1 MKNLIIWTV
10 IAVGIVG
17 GLVWFGNTKQQD
29 SPEPALTFATI
40 QKDTATVA
48 KLYDVR
54 TSEEYNAGHFDKAI
68 LWPVE
73 DMEKGKLPDVPK
85 DTKLYVYCRS
95 GNRSSQA
102 AAILKDAGYTNIAD
116 LGGLPD
122 VQEIGGV
129 FVTEPGALTQ

>member
-1 MKNLIIWTV
+1 MKRLIVWIV
-10 IAVGIVG
+10 IAVAIVG

-40 QKDTATVA
+40 QKDTAAGA

-54 TSEEYNAGHFDKAI
+54 TLEEYNAGHFDKAT

-73 DMEKGKLPDVPK
+73 DMEADKLPDVPK

-95 GNRSSQA
+95 GNRSSRA
-102 AAILKDAGYTNIAD
+102 ATILKDAGYTNIVD

-122 VQEIGGV
+122 VQEIGGI
-129 FVTEPGALTQ
+129 FVTEPGAANK

>member
-1 MKNLIIWTV
+1 MKNVIIWTV

-17 GLVWFGNTKQQD
+17 GLVWFGNAQQQD

-40 QKDTATVA
+40 QKDTAA
-48 KLYDVR
+48 GAMLYDVR
-54 TSEEYNAGHFDKAI
+54 TSEEYNAGHFDKAT

>member
-1 MKNLIIWTV
+1 MKKVIIWTV
-10 IAVGIVG
+10 TAVAIVG

-40 QKDTATVA
+40 QKDTAAGA

-54 TSEEYNAGHFDKAI
+54 TLEEYNAGHFDKAT

-73 DMEKGKLPDVPK
+73 DMEAGKLPDVPK

-95 GNRSSQA
+95 GNRSSRA
-102 AAILKDAGYTNIAD
+102 ATILKDAGYTNIVD

-122 VQEIGGV
+122 VQEIGGI
-129 FVTEPGALTQ
+129 FVTEPGALAR

>member
-1 MKNLIIWTV
+1 MKRLIVWIV
-10 IAVGIVG
+10 IAVAIVG

-40 QKDTATVA
+40 QKDTATGA

-54 TSEEYNAGHFDKAI
+54 TLEEYNAGHFDKAT

-73 DMEKGKLPDVPK
+73 DMEADKLPDVPK

-95 GNRSSQA
+95 GNP
-102 AAILKDAGYTNIAD
+102 LAGQR
-116 LGGLPD
+116 PS
-122 VQEIGGV
+122 
-129 FVTEPGALTQ
+129 

>member
-1 MKNLIIWTV
+1 MKKVIIWTV
-10 IAVGIVG
+10 IAVAIVG
-17 GLVWFGNTKQQD
+17 SLVWFGNTKQQD

-40 QKDTATVA
+40 QKDTAAGA

-54 TSEEYNAGHFDKAI
+54 TLEEYNAGHFDKAT

-73 DMEKGKLPDVPK
+73 DMEADKLPDVPK

-95 GNRSSQA
+95 GNRSSRA
-102 AAILKDAGYTNIAD
+102 ATILKDAGYTNIVD

-122 VQEIGGV
+122 VQEIGGI
-129 FVTEPGALTQ
+129 FVTEPGAANK

>member
-102 AAILKDAGYTNIAD
+102 AAILKDAGYTNIVD

>member
-1 MKNLIIWTV
+1 MKNLIIWTA

-17 GLVWFGNTKQQD
+17 GLVWFGNAQQQD

-40 QKDTATVA
+40 QKDTAA
-48 KLYDVR
+48 GAMLYDVR

-102 AAILKDAGYTNIAD
+102 VAILKDAGYTDIVD

>member
-1 MKNLIIWTV
+1 MKKVIIWTV
-10 IAVGIVG
+10 IAVAIVG
-17 GLVWFGNTKQQD
+17 SLVWFGNTKQQD

-40 QKDTATVA
+40 QKDTAAGA

-54 TSEEYNAGHFDKAI
+54 TLEEYNAGHFDKAT

-73 DMEKGKLPDVPK
+73 DMEADKLPDIPK

-95 GNRSSQA
+95 GNRSSRA
-102 AAILKDAGYTNIAD
+102 ATILKDAGYTNIVD

-122 VQEIGGV
+122 VQEIGGI
-129 FVTEPGALTQ
+129 FVTEPGAANK

>member
-1 MKNLIIWTV
+1 MKRLIVWIV
-10 IAVGIVG
+10 IAVAIVG

-40 QKDTATVA
+40 QIDTATGA

-54 TSEEYNAGHFDKAI
+54 TLEEYNAGHFDKAT

-73 DMEKGKLPDVPK
+73 DMEADKLPDVPK

-95 GNRSSQA
+95 GNRSSRA
-102 AAILKDAGYTNIAD
+102 ATILKDAGYTNMVD

-122 VQEIGGV
+122 VQEIGGI
-129 FVTEPGALTQ
+129 FVTEPGAANK

>member
-1 MKNLIIWTV
+1 MKRLIVWIV
-10 IAVGIVG
+10 IAVAIVG
-17 GLVWFGNTKQQD
+17 GLVWFGNAQQQD

-40 QKDTATVA
+40 QKDTAA
-48 KLYDVR
+48 GAMLYDVR
-54 TSEEYNAGHFDKAI
+54 TSEEYNAGHLDKAI

-102 AAILKDAGYTNIAD
+102 AAILKDAGYTNIVD

>member
-1 MKNLIIWTV
+1 MKKVIIWTV
-10 IAVGIVG
+10 TAVAIVG

-40 QKDTATVA
+40 QEDTAAGA

-54 TSEEYNAGHFDKAI
+54 TLEEYNAGHFDKAT

-73 DMEKGKLPDVPK
+73 DMEAGKLPDVPK

-102 AAILKDAGYTNIAD
+102 AAILKDAGYTNIVD

-129 FVTEPGALTQ
+129 FVTEPGALAQ

>member
-17 GLVWFGNTKQQD
+17 GLVWFGNAQRQD

-40 QKDTATVA
+40 QKDTAAGA

-102 AAILKDAGYTNIAD
+102 AAILKDAGYTDIVD

-129 FVTEPGALTQ
+129 FVTEPGALAQ

>member
-1 MKNLIIWTV
+1 MKKVIIWTV
-10 IAVGIVG
+10 IAVAIVG
-17 GLVWFGNTKQQD
+17 SLVWFGNTKQQD

-40 QKDTATVA
+40 QKDTAAGA

-54 TSEEYNAGHFDKAI
+54 TLEEYNAGHFDKAT

-73 DMEKGKLPDVPK
+73 DMEAGKLPDVPK

-102 AAILKDAGYTNIAD
+102 AAILKDAGYTNIVD

-129 FVTEPGALTQ
+129 FVTEPGALAQ